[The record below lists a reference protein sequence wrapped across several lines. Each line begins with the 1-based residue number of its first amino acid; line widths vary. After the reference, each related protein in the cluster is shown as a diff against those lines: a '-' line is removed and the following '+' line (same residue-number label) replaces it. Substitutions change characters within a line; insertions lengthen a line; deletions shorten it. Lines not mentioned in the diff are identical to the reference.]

1 MMSVLSTH
9 GLSVRYGGVKALTN
23 VDIAVGAGQ
32 VVGLIGPNGAGK
44 TTFVDA
50 VTGFA
55 RRSGDVRLAG
65 RSLNGIAPHKL
76 PALGL
81 SRTWQGG
88 ELFEDLSV
96 RENLQ
101 VADSRRSLWQQVS
114 RALQSNAGQAR
125 AEETLALLG
134 ISSLAEARPQDLS
147 QGHRKLV
154 GVARAL
160 MVRPQIICL
169 DEPAGGLDSAESAA
183 LGSAIKSIAD
193 GGTAC
198 LLIDHDMNLVL
209 SISDRVVVLD
219 FGEVIASGSAEE
231 VRGDRRVVEAYLG
244 SAAAEVTQ

>member
-9 GLSVRYGGVKALTN
+9 ALSVRYGGVKALTN
-23 VDIAVGAGQ
+23 VDIAVEAGQ

-55 RRSGDVRLAG
+55 RSSGDVRLG
-65 RSLNGIAPHKL
+65 GKSIHGIAPHKL

-88 ELFEDLSV
+88 DLFEDLSV

-101 VADSRRSLWQQVS
+101 VADSQRSSWQQVS
-114 RALQSNAGQAR
+114 RALRRNAGRAR

-134 ISSLAEARPQDLS
+134 ISRLAEARPQDLS

-183 LGSAIKSIAD
+183 LGSVIKSIAA
-193 GGTAC
+193 GGTSC

-209 SISDRVVVLD
+209 SISDQVVVLD
-219 FGEVIASGSAEE
+219 FGEVIASGDAEQ
-231 VRGDRRVVEAYLG
+231 VRHDRRVIEAYLG